1 MLLGYIPRRNAKI
14 RPHRIAVVDKD
25 VRLTFFEQNARINRL
40 ANALHSLGIRKGDRV
55 AVLNHNCYQ
64 YIEAYFA
71 AAKIGAPLVPLNFR
85 MPANELQYILDDSG
99 AKLLIVGDTYL
110 SVANELRATSH
121 NIEHFVCFD
130 ATRSGYY
137 SYESLLDAA
146 SVAEPQATVQED
158 DIFVLGYTG
167 GTTGRPKGVM
177 ITHKNVISSCFNVVM
192 PLSLNPEASLLNVA
206 PIFHAGGAMVM
217 LCFAFVGGANYMGT
231 SSAPVEIL
239 KCIDAEKITHTL
251 IVPSVMTTLLQELT
265 RSQFNLSSL
274 KCIFYGTAPIPFET
288 LNAAMKMFGCSFCQ
302 VYGATETFVPMT
314 MLLPEDHV
322 QDGSPLQKER
332 LTSAGTEVFGVEIKV
347 VDGDDNELP
356 IGQAGEIVA
365 RGDNIM
371 KGYWNLES
379 LTEKT
384 LRNGWYH
391 TGDIGKID
399 EHGYVYILDREKDMI
414 ISGGENIYPRE
425 VEMVLERHPGVAY
438 CAVIGVP
445 DEQWGESVKALIVK
459 KPGQE
464 VDANTLLHLCQ
475 THLAGYKKP
484 RSIEFRG
491 NLPMSAVGKILKHE
505 IREEYWVGRSRKI

>member
-1 MLLGYIPRRNAKI
+1 
-14 RPHRIAVVDKD
+14 
-25 VRLTFFEQNARINRL
+25 
-40 ANALHSLGIRKGDRV
+40 
-55 AVLNHNCYQ
+55 
-64 YIEAYFA
+64 
-71 AAKIGAPLVPLNFR
+71 
-85 MPANELQYILDDSG
+85 
-99 AKLLIVGDTYL
+99 
-110 SVANELRATSH
+110 
-121 NIEHFVCFD
+121 
-130 ATRSGYY
+130 
-137 SYESLLDAA
+137 
-146 SVAEPQATVQED
+146 
-158 DIFVLGYTG
+158 
-167 GTTGRPKGVM
+167 
-177 ITHKNVISSCFNVVM
+177 
-192 PLSLNPEASLLNVA
+192 
-206 PIFHAGGAMVM
+206 
-217 LCFAFVGGANYMGT
+217 
-231 SSAPVEIL
+231 
-239 KCIDAEKITHTL
+239 
-251 IVPSVMTTLLQELT
+251 
-265 RSQFNLSSL
+265 
-274 KCIFYGTAPIPFET
+274 
-288 LNAAMKMFGCSFCQ
+288 MKMFGCSFCQ

-425 VEMVLERHPGVAY
+425 VEMVLE
-438 CAVIGVP
+438 
-445 DEQWGESVKALIVK
+445 
-459 KPGQE
+459 
-464 VDANTLLHLCQ
+464 

-484 RSIEFRG
+484 RSIEFRE
-491 NLPMSAVGKILKHE
+491 NLPMSAVGKILKRE